1 MPQLCTMPAK
11 TPQSCSAEAASIRL
25 CHSGRFFLRFLVMC
39 GIRKKLDHSN
49 LVPSNEGPT
58 GLYSQGYRWIYRMKV
73 PPKKTSGLASW
84 PSFFSKLNACRSK
97 VPSELGFSFTFTYF
111 CKRYTLPL
119 AELLTGDRGC
129 NSRLSSRTGWYKAIR
144 TGRRPQKN

>member
-1 MPQLCTMPAK
+1 MPQLRTMPAK

-49 LVPSNEGPT
+49 SIPSNEGST
-58 GLYSQGYRWIYRMKV
+58 GLYSQGYRWIYSQ
-73 PPKKTSGLASW
+73 KTSGLASW

-97 VPSELGFSFTFTYF
+97 VPESESGFSPTFTYF
-111 CKRYTLPL
+111 CKRYTLPV
-119 AELLTGDRGC
+119 AELSIGDRGC